1 MNKAFFLI
9 VPTGFTTLL
18 VLVLAVLVLTV
29 MVLVLAVLVL
39 VLVAVLVASY
49 SDAFRIDLASINFH
63 GHRTQRLSCVRL
75 LLTSNQLGLL
85 CSIVKLSCHCYLT
98 LLVDFIILQLLV
110 CVYGS

>member
-1 MNKAFFLI
+1 MNKAFLLI
-9 VPTGFTTLL
+9 VPTGLTTVL

-29 MVLVLAVLVL
+29 MVLVLAVLVLVLAVLVL

-63 GHRTQRLSCVRL
+63 GHRTRRLSCVRL

-85 CSIVKLSCHCYLT
+85 CIIVKLSCHFYLT
-98 LLVDFIILQLLV
+98 Q
-110 CVYGS
+110 